1 MTLAFN
7 TVIFSLSF
15 VAIISGICLCV
26 IPVFFD
32 YKNYRI
38 TTFLGFVMIGVA
50 FILNLGMYRE
60 LVYNY
65 EELNYNYTLLT
76 TPVDN
81 EFYYIGAEIDNQ
93 AVAGYTDFITEN
105 GNIYR
110 TETNPEWD
118 WDSIYLLTMDNNATP
133 EDYSDDIICVVWK
146 EVNSNVEIEAVG

>member
-1 MTLAFN
+1 MTLTFN
-7 TVIFSLSF
+7 TIIFSLSF
-15 VAIISGICLCV
+15 VVIISGIYLCV

-32 YKNYRI
+32 YKNYRV
-38 TTFLGFVMIGVA
+38 TTFLGFVMIGIA

-105 GNIYR
+105 GNIYT

-133 EDYSDDIICVVWK
+133 YDTTDDIVCVVWK
-146 EVNSNVEIEAVG
+146 EVSFNY